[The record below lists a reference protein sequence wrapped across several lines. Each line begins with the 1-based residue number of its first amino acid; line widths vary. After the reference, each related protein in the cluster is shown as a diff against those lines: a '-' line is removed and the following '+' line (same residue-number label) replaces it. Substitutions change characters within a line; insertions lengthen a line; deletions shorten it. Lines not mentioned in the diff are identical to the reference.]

1 VHLVGFVIRIG
12 VLNSSM
18 TLDVV
23 FGDHDDDNGYYYYYY
38 YVDIDSLKRK
48 G

>member
-18 TLDVV
+18 TLDDV
-23 FGDHDDDNGYYYYYY
+23 FGDHDDDNGFYYYY